1 MALCTLRGG
10 MGVWRSAEMEA
21 FSKFTARTQ
30 NKVVLQPIPY
40 SLCPIP
46 YSLFP
51 SHQIFDELQ

>member
-40 SLCPIP
+40 SL
-46 YSLFP
+46 FP